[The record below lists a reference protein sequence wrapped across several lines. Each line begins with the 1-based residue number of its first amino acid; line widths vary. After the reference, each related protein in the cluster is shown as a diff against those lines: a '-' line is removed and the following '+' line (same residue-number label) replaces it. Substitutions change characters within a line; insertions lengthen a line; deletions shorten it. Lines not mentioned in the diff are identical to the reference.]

1 MERKK
6 ILTNTTDIF
15 LDNMLFYGASSAAV
29 MLYQKGQLNHYN
41 STSTVWQDFYSTTK
55 SAANCHIAQAGI
67 NMVRQNFKSFSIVW
81 DAMKANNDDSL
92 YLNEERERL
101 DHCHGISICEAMPN
115 DTLFGIILTGRRC
128 DVNFANLVLKNKAN
142 LHKQISHIKSEIS
155 KIYQYHH

>member
-6 ILTNTTDIF
+6 VLTNTTDIF
-15 LDNMLFYGASSAAV
+15 LDNMLFHGASSAAV
-29 MLYQKGQLNHYN
+29 MVYQKGQLNHYN

-55 SAANCHIAQAGI
+55 AASNCHLAQAGT

-81 DAMKANNDDSL
+81 NAMRPNNDDSM

-101 DHCHGISICEAMPN
+101 DHGHGISICEALPN

-128 DVNFANLVLKNKAN
+128 DVNFADLVLKNKAN
-142 LHKQISHIKSEIS
+142 LHTYISRIKSEIN
-155 KIYQYHH
+155 KIYQH